1 MTRPALSIWLVIALA
16 SAVWADDA
24 AVDNQWPPKPVGGL
38 QSPVPAPP
46 VRTAAA
52 SSIAASNFAA
62 SNFAAPAASP
72 LGVPQPGAPAP
83 ADSSDLIE
91 PVGAPDPASSDGS
104 STIVPGQ
111 PLPPFQLPDGHV
123 IGRDGGVL
131 TVYDGGAPLPNWS
144 FSADAMFLQRTIGT
158 DNRLGGVYSYN
169 THSFI
174 EHLTSS
180 DAGFN
185 MEPGMRLQL
194 TRRLSDQVS
203 LEAVYFGLQSWS
215 GGNTLQVDP
224 FGSNTVGF
232 SPYTQTDH
240 MIGGFGTSIGYSD
253 RSSLQNVE
261 FNQTFKRLDFGN
273 WRWGTLWGLRYLQ
286 FGDRLDINGLDN
298 YYPAYENVNLN
309 STNNLLGLQIGALL
323 AARLE
328 PAAPAAQRQD
338 SPDGQH
344 HPLARIQSE
353 FERLPHRLAARV
365 LSLRRSAPPV
375 AAWPESSTSRP
386 SPPTT

>member
-1 MTRPALSIWLVIALA
+1 M
-16 SAVWADDA
+16 
-24 AVDNQWPPKPVGGL
+24 
-38 QSPVPAPP
+38 
-46 VRTAAA
+46 
-52 SSIAASNFAA
+52 
-62 SNFAAPAASP
+62 
-72 LGVPQPGAPAP
+72 
-83 ADSSDLIE
+83 
-91 PVGAPDPASSDGS
+91 
-104 STIVPGQ
+104 PGQ

-144 FSADAMFLQRTIGT
+144 FSADAMFLQCTIGT

-253 RSSLQNVE
+253 RSSSA
-261 FNQTFKRLDFGN
+261 KRRIQPDVQAADFGN
-273 WRWGTLWGLRYLQ
+273 WRGARSGPADSQ
-286 FGDRLDINGLDN
+286 FGDRLDMNGLDN
-298 YYPAYENVNLN
+298 YYPAYGNVI
-309 STNNLLGLQIGALL
+309 STARTTCSACKLALDW
-323 AARLE
+323 
-328 PAAPAAQRQD
+328 QRD
-338 SPDGQH
+338 
-344 HPLARIQSE
+344 
-353 FERLPHRLAARV
+353 
-365 LSLRRSAPPV
+365 
-375 AAWPESSTSRP
+375 
-386 SPPTT
+386 